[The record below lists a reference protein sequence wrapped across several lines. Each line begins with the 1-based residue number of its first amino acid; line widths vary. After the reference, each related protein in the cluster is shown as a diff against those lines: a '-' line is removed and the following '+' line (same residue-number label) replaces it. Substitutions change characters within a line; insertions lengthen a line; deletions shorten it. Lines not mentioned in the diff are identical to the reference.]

1 MIINNTVCAL
11 FMEKI
16 IFLPMSICNMVDCNE
31 QEIDVK

>member
-1 MIINNTVCAL
+1 MIINNTVSSL

-16 IFLPMSICNMVDCNE
+16 IILPMFICNMVDCNE